1 MGQYIL
7 IRTNGERRSNS
18 DPDTAEFVRAKR
30 KGRMLPSAWDDSKHA
45 RGGNSKPKHK
55 DHR

>member
-7 IRTNGERRSNS
+7 IRTNAERRANS
-18 DPDTAEFVRAKR
+18 DPETTEFVRAKR
-30 KGRMLPSAWDDSKHA
+30 KGRMLPSAWDDSQHA